1 MATGIKTGM
10 RKFAIGKRRT
20 VDVDARVAA
29 FEIK

>member
-1 MATGIKTGM
+1 MATGIKMGI

-20 VDVDARVAA
+20 VDVEARVAA